1 MRQSLKTVALT
12 VLILGCSGDS
22 ITSPPDTTIPPPVQ
36 PAVTSVTLDVSQL
49 SLFVSDTRQIQA
61 TARDAAGN
69 ALSGRTVIW
78 SSSDGA
84 VATVSQS
91 GLVTAT
97 SVGSATITA
106 ESEGKRATASVSV
119 APVPVGSMEVT
130 PGAASLFSGRSVQ
143 LSAVTKDA
151 QGRTLA
157 GRAVAWSS
165 GNPGAVAITSTGLAS
180 ALGFGTATITATS
193 EGVSAS
199 ATISVRHDPIIFV
212 HGFESSG
219 AIWTTMINR
228 LTTDGW
234 ADTPL
239 VTWTYDSNQSNS
251 SIAAILQTKVDSLL
265 SATGATK
272 LDIIAHSMGGLS
284 SRYFARSLGG
294 SDKIDA
300 FVSLATPNHGTTTAN
315 LCGLVSCLEMRPGS
329 AFLTAL
335 NADDETP
342 GSPRYATWW
351 TPCDQVTTPPQSV
364 ILTGATNTQTAC
376 IGHSDMYSDATVYQ
390 QVRDW
395 VK

>member
-1 MRQSLKTVALT
+1 
-12 VLILGCSGDS
+12 
-22 ITSPPDTTIPPPVQ
+22 
-36 PAVTSVTLDVSQL
+36 
-49 SLFVSDTRQIQA
+49 
-61 TARDAAGN
+61 
-69 ALSGRTVIW
+69 
-78 SSSDGA
+78 
-84 VATVSQS
+84 
-91 GLVTAT
+91 
-97 SVGSATITA
+97 
-106 ESEGKRATASVSV
+106 
-119 APVPVGSMEVT
+119 
-130 PGAASLFSGRSVQ
+130 
-143 LSAVTKDA
+143 
-151 QGRTLA
+151 
-157 GRAVAWSS
+157 
-165 GNPGAVAITSTGLAS
+165 
-180 ALGFGTATITATS
+180 
-193 EGVSAS
+193 
-199 ATISVRHDPIIFV
+199 
-212 HGFESSG
+212 
-219 AIWTTMINR
+219 
-228 LTTDGW
+228 
-234 ADTPL
+234 
-239 VTWTYDSNQSNS
+239 
-251 SIAAILQTKVDSLL
+251 VDSLL